1 MMKIL
6 NWNVNGLRAIMNKGV
21 LLEFIEKEDPDIMA
35 FEETKM
41 QPEQLPHSFD
51 GYHIYINSAVRKGYS
66 GVMVIT
72 KKEPLNVIYDIK
84 GEDEPLEGRVIT
96 LEYSDFYFVA
106 AYVPNSKDGFLR
118 LGYRMKWEDL
128 MRAHLMSLD
137 QNKPVIYTG
146 DLNVAHEEIDLKNP
160 DKNHLNA
167 GFSDEERAKFSEL
180 LRAGFS
186 DTYRKLYP
194 ERVQYSWWSYRAL
207 ARSKGIGWRID
218 YFVVSNRLLDKVSDS
233 IIYDQVLGSDHC
245 PIGLLIDLQ

>member
-1 MMKIL
+1 
-6 NWNVNGLRAIMNKGV
+6 
-21 LLEFIEKEDPDIMA
+21 
-35 FEETKM
+35 
-41 QPEQLPHSFD
+41 
-51 GYHIYINSAVRKGYS
+51 
-66 GVMVIT
+66 MVIT

-106 AYVPNSKDGFLR
+106 AYVPNSKDGLLR

-160 DKNHLNA
+160 DKNHFNA

-218 YFVVSNRLLDKVSDS
+218 YFVVSDRLLDKVSDS
-233 IIYDQVLGSDHC
+233 IIYDRVLGSDHC